1 MIKFL
6 EIHFKNGGIIMMSY
20 MAIGAIG
27 AVAGA
32 IIGAVVGIV
41 RGMSK
46 KKDDDEK

>member
-1 MIKFL
+1 MI
-6 EIHFKNGGIIMMSY
+6 SY

-32 IIGAVVGIV
+32 IIGAVIGII

-46 KKDDDEK
+46 KKDDDME